1 MPEKSEHEKLQAA
14 LLELQSINSVIER
27 ISRVRETNHIMSIII
42 NELIKLTDSSQGVIN
57 LITRQEDQDLQTVI
71 RKMEPLANDI
81 PFKVHNQISGWV
93 LNNKQMLKIDDL
105 DCDRRFDSI
114 SSEDGRFK
122 AILCFPMIAG
132 GETIGLTTLVKASEK
147 QTFSEDQCRLAGI
160 IVSQSAQILKN
171 AILYDELAHKTAL
184 LEVSLKKLKDEI
196 VRLQGEIGKSFA
208 FENIIGKSKP
218 MREVLT
224 LVSKVCANDS
234 PVLIT
239 GHTGTG
245 KELIAKAIHYN
256 SDRKNKPLIVKNCGV
271 KTETLLESELFGH
284 TKGSFTGADRDKP
297 GLFREAHGGTIFLDE
312 IGDAPLSVQAAIL
325 RVIENGEIR
334 PIGANKPEYV
344 DVRVLSATNKRLE
357 NEISA
362 GNFRQDLYYR
372 LNTFTIQLP
381 PLKERKEDIP
391 LLVNHFLDRL
401 KVKLARENLTVS
413 PAAMEILSTYSWPGN
428 VRQLENELERAAVV
442 CEDGAVIESSD
453 LSSIFIAPEADKII
467 YEGDQGPL
475 KSAVENVEREMIHN
489 ALKKTSNNILQ
500 SAKLLGLTRKGLKD
514 KMKRYGIGVEYD

>member
-1 MPEKSEHEKLQAA
+1 MPEKSEHERLQAA

-57 LITRQEDQDLQTVI
+57 LISRQKNQDLQTVV

-93 LNNKQMLKIDDL
+93 LNNKLMLKIDDL
-105 DCDRRFDSI
+105 DSDRRFDSI

-132 GETIGLTTLVKASEK
+132 GETIGLTTLVKDSEK
-147 QTFSEDQCRLAGI
+147 QMFSEDQCRLAGI

-171 AILYDELAHKTAL
+171 AILYDELAQKTAL

-334 PIGANKPEYV
+334 PIGANKPEYI
-344 DVRVLSATNKRLE
+344 DVRVLSATNKKLE

-372 LNTFTIQLP
+372 LNTFTIELP
-381 PLKERKEDIP
+381 SLKERKDDIP
-391 LLVNHFLDRL
+391 LLVNHFLDQL
-401 KVKLARENLTVS
+401 KVKLARENLMIS
-413 PAAMEILSTYSWPGN
+413 PAAMEILSSYSWPGN

-442 CEDGAVIESSD
+442 CDDGAVIDSSD
-453 LSSIFIAPEADKII
+453 LSSIFIGPEVDTKI
-467 YEGDQGPL
+467 YEGDQGAL
-475 KSAVENVEREMIHN
+475 KSAVEKVEREMIHN

-514 KMKRYGIGVEYD
+514 KMKRYGISVEID